1 MSNQTPEQKMIR
13 LVPKLNPREAP
24 RGYRA
29 KLSPNARLCT
39 GCAAEG
45 NARLCDE
52 LNAQV
57 SCVRNGRKDKCE
69 ATFVSIRDKATE
81 RKAFKRWFAQ
91 HGDPVT
97 ERGIMLESAEELADR
112 TWEAAC
118 KYMRRRL
125 HE

>member
-1 MSNQTPEQKMIR
+1 MIR

-29 KLSPNARLCT
+29 KLAPNEFLCT

-45 NARLCDE
+45 NAGLCDE

-57 SCVRNGRKDKCE
+57 SCVGNGRKDKCE
-69 ATFVSIRDKATE
+69 VTFVSIRDKAAE
-81 RKAFKRWFAQ
+81 RKAFKRWFTR

-97 ERGIMLESAEELADR
+97 ELGIVIESAEALADR
-112 TWEAAC
+112 TWQAAC